1 MHNEELQIYPFY
13 DAQQL
18 NFSDRSRLF
27 PISPI
32 GIGTILTES
41 LTSYISRLAE
51 VHSVK
56 TGILLMHEIAP
67 LMGSNCNLNS
77 ERYCGQKIQGKEGGI
92 DKLFANATK
101 SFNGIGEWTIS
112 LIQILEY
119 LTSVK
124 DLSYLTLISWKEV
137 LSTRNLLKKQRAWCP
152 LCFHDWKNTQGTL
165 YEPLIWNLE
174 LVKLCP
180 QHNTLLVTKCPH
192 CQKTNRVLEWNS
204 RVGFCSKCKQWLGV
218 INKQNYNV
226 STEDLD
232 LQFKI
237 NQNIGDLIKAVPNLS
252 SLPYKSIISY
262 KLIAYLEAIASG
274 KKSTFAR
281 FIKTPIPVL
290 HRWCKRQNIPDINN
304 LLKICWTLD
313 TSLLDFLTKE
323 NIEIPD
329 EVFQNIKKYQSA
341 KSHSFDRSKKHCKE
355 EIILSL
361 QKALKESPPPSMTE
375 IVTRINIPK
384 STIRS
389 YSRDLC
395 SAISARH
402 QKYIK
407 NKKIEEHT
415 KLLKEILESNE
426 YPFPSLK
433 EVSRRLKIGTHV
445 LRKTCPELSKLISLR
460 YLNDRSDQA
469 DIRRQKLREDV
480 RRIAIQL
487 HENGEEPFGY
497 KISEKLD
504 KPLTIIQG
512 VALESL
518 REIRKELGYED

>member
-13 DAQQL
+13 DIQQL
-18 NFSDRSRLF
+18 NFSDRSRLY

-51 VHSVK
+51 VHCVK

-67 LMGSNCNLNS
+67 LMGSNSNLNS
-77 ERYCGQKIQGKEGGI
+77 ERYFVQKSKGKEGGI

-101 SFNGIGEWTIS
+101 SFNSTGKWTTSMIRS
-112 LIQILEY
+112 LEY
-119 LTSVK
+119 LTFVQG
-124 DLSYLTLISWKEV
+124 LSYLTMISWKEV
-137 LSTRNLLKKQRAWCP
+137 LSTRMLLKKQRAWCP
-152 LCFHDWKNTQGTL
+152 LCFHDCKSTQTTL

-174 LVKLCP
+174 LVKICP
-180 QHNTLLVTKCPH
+180 QHNTLLVTNCPH

-218 INKQNYNV
+218 INKQNYN
-226 STEDLD
+226 SSIEYLD
-232 LQFKI
+232 LQVKI
-237 NQNIGDLIKAVPNLS
+237 AQEFGSLISATPSLS
-252 SLPYKSIISY
+252 WLPDKSIISY
-262 KLIAYLEAIASG
+262 KLIAYIEAIASG
-274 KKSTFAR
+274 SKPTFAK
-281 FIKTPIPVL
+281 FIGTSNSQL
-290 HRWCKRQNIPDINN
+290 HQWCKSKTLPDINN

-313 TSLLDFLTKE
+313 TSVVDFLTKE
-323 NIEIPD
+323 NIEVSD
-329 EVFQNIKKYQSA
+329 EVFQNIKNYQSFT
-341 KSHSFDRSKKHCKE
+341 SNSIDRSKKYCKE
-355 EIILSL
+355 EIILTL
-361 QKALKESPPPSMTE
+361 QEAMKEFPPPSMSE
-375 IVTRINIPK
+375 IVTRMNVPNCTLRFHAK
-384 STIRS
+384 N
-389 YSRDLC
+389 LC

-402 QKYIK
+402 QEYIK
-407 NKKIEEHT
+407 SKKIEEHT
-415 KLLKEILESNE
+415 KLLKEVLEGDE

-433 EVSRRLKIGTHV
+433 EVSRRLKIGTHL

-469 DIRRQKLREDV
+469 DIRRRKLREDV

-504 KPLTIIQG
+504 KPLTIIQS